1 MELSNFP
8 TFPLFLLFVRREQLD
23 SLGSVLTSKTPSY
36 IKYSRVF
43 YLLQE
48 RNLPFFRELANLLFF
63 LLDKL
68 LALISSLG
76 ATLNLPSLPPLP
88 RHPRPD
94 SRLLFLPF
102 ILSFRFRLHVLALVP
117 RLLATPLNLL
127 PQQSPSLPHNLH
139 ARTFERVQLVL
150 LVSTQVCIPIVF
162 YSNQSNLSSWFLLR
176 LIFSETPL
184 LLPCIKVS
192 SSARST
198 SVSSARD
205 LSPRQA

>member
-76 ATLNLPSLPPLP
+76 ATLNLPSLPPSSSTP
-88 RHPRPD
+88 T
-94 SRLLFLPF
+94 SRLTPPLPPLHLV
-102 ILSFRFRLHVLALVP
+102 IPVPATRSRARSAAAGNPPQPLTSTIPLSATRSSRTHFR
-117 RLLATPLNLL
+117 
-127 PQQSPSLPHNLH
+127 
-139 ARTFERVQLVL
+139 ARTPPTQARV
-150 LVSTQVCIPIVF
+150 S
-162 YSNQSNLSSWFLLR
+162 
-176 LIFSETPL
+176 
-184 LLPCIKVS
+184 
-192 SSARST
+192 
-198 SVSSARD
+198 
-205 LSPRQA
+205 

>member
-127 PQQSPSLPHNLH
+127 PQQSPSLPHDLH
-139 ARTFERVQLVL
+139 ARTFERVQHFPL
-150 LVSTQVCIPIVF
+150 PILRRSCCF
-162 YSNQSNLSSWFLLR
+162 PMQRQSHDLQIGVVVGWPLHGSLRVHHMHANNSS
-176 LIFSETPL
+176 
-184 LLPCIKVS
+184 
-192 SSARST
+192 
-198 SVSSARD
+198 
-205 LSPRQA
+205 

>member
-127 PQQSPSLPHNLH
+127 PQQSPSLPHDLH
-139 ARTFERVQLVL
+139 ARTFERVHLAAPVR
-150 LVSTQVCIPIVF
+150 
-162 YSNQSNLSSWFLLR
+162 QS
-176 LIFSETPL
+176 
-184 LLPCIKVS
+184 
-192 SSARST
+192 
-198 SVSSARD
+198 
-205 LSPRQA
+205 

>member
-76 ATLNLPSLPPLP
+76 ATLNLPSLPPFLDTHVP
-88 RHPRPD
+88 THASSSSPSSCHSGSGYTF
-94 SRLLFLPF
+94 SR
-102 ILSFRFRLHVLALVP
+102 SFRGCWQPPSTSYLNNPPLCHTNTRTHFR
-117 RLLATPLNLL
+117 
-127 PQQSPSLPHNLH
+127 
-139 ARTFERVQLVL
+139 ARTPGCPSEAEL
-150 LVSTQVCIPIVF
+150 IVDCLNPPTF
-162 YSNQSNLSSWFLLR
+162 YLPTFQPFGR
-176 LIFSETPL
+176 LW
-184 LLPCIKVS
+184 
-192 SSARST
+192 
-198 SVSSARD
+198 
-205 LSPRQA
+205 

>member
-117 RLLATPLNLL
+117 RLLATPLNLI
-127 PQQSPSLPHNLH
+127 PQQSPSLPHDLH
-139 ARTFERVQLVL
+139 ARTFERVHRSMLPHYPTLVCFPFPYPPSL
-150 LVSTQVCIPIVF
+150 YLF
-162 YSNQSNLSSWFLLR
+162 
-176 LIFSETPL
+176 
-184 LLPCIKVS
+184 
-192 SSARST
+192 
-198 SVSSARD
+198 
-205 LSPRQA
+205 